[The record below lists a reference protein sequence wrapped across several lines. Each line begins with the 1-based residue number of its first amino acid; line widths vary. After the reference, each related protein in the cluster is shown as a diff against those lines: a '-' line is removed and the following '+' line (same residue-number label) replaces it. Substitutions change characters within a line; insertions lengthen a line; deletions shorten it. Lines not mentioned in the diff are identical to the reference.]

1 MKINP
6 LFLKNNKLKMDKKFK
21 IWNVET
27 GRGKYRKKSKTKHQD
42 RGINCS
48 EKDSTGIKS
57 ISIY

>member
-1 MKINP
+1 
-6 LFLKNNKLKMDKKFK
+6 MDKKFK